1 MFIAPYN
8 QLALSGRSLMM
19 KSVALHRLICPPTA
33 HGYVSELFVILVKM
47 PLELFGILINTI
59 TTLSSLAMI
68 KLLASRVIELCYHLN
83 FELLARS

>member
-1 MFIAPYN
+1 MFIAAYN
-8 QLALSGRSLMM
+8 QLELFGRPLMM
-19 KSVALHRLICPPTA
+19 KSVALHRLFCPPTA
-33 HGYVSELFVILVKM
+33 HGYVSELFAILVTM

-68 KLLASRVIELCYHLN
+68 KLFAPRVIELCYHLN